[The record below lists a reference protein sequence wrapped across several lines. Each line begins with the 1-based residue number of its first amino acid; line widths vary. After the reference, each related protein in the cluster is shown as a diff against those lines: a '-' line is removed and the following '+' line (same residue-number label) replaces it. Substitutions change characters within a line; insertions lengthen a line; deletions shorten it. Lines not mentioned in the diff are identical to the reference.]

1 MSSFCIH
8 QGCDER
14 SETVITAG
22 GDQPNESRYVV
33 DLRRRFFATGGH
45 AAVRYGVT
53 LEDVERHVA
62 CALRARPGL
71 RGDGVG
77 EQMADL
83 VLAVAACDGHRGA
96 WYDLVTEHEGLLCQA
111 ARAHL
116 PEIDAVIAV
125 RQLLSDLQPHLERGE
140 VGVSLTRY
148 AGETTLRAW
157 LLGRLVAEIGRRSS
171 GLCERPRV
179 QRQRMP
185 SARRLRL
192 GVRFMHEEGLTAPE
206 AAAMVG
212 VNERSLRRAARNAAW
227 RRAEQSRLEP
237 AGAEW

>member
-1 MSSFCIH
+1 MSSGMSHARC
-8 QGCDER
+8 GRGRACVVMAWASR
-14 SETVITAG
+14 WLTSSSPWRRATATAG
-22 GDQPNESRYVV
+22 PGTTSSPNTR
-33 DLRRRFFATGGH
+33 
-45 AAVRYGVT
+45 
-53 LEDVERHVA
+53 
-62 CALRARPGL
+62 
-71 RGDGVG
+71 
-77 EQMADL
+77 
-83 VLAVAACDGHRGA
+83 
-96 WYDLVTEHEGLLCQA
+96 GLLCQA